1 MRTVPAVVDRLG
13 SQFGSACQRE
23 APVWWAALQCPRAR
37 WGFGACHPHHQP
49 DPGRTQPRRILQ
61 VEVRVSSKIILRL
74 QQLNIYKLLMKGISY
89 T

>member
-1 MRTVPAVVDRLG
+1 MRTVPAVADRLG

-23 APVWWAALQCPRAR
+23 APVWRAALQCPRAR
-37 WGFGACHPHHQP
+37 WGLGACHPHHQP

-74 QQLNIYKLLMKGISY
+74 QQPII
-89 T
+89 